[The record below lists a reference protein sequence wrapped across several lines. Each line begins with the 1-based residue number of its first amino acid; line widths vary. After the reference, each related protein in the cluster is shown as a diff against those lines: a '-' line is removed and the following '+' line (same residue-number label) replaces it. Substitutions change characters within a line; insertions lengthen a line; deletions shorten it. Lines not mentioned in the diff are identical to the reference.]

1 MANTRQ
7 NGQFNETSYFENQG
21 GLNNSDSPFSIP
33 DTMATGG
40 ANWDYAQDGAI
51 KKRQG
56 NDLLN
61 TIADAQLKSR
71 GLDVYNTTMGVKT
84 LIRAAERKIQSVDL
98 ATDTFTNLTQD
109 TTAVNSDVFP
119 ASTSVTTAFAAFNTD
134 TVSMLNFAGGTDGV
148 YTAYSTTKYTKNGTE
163 TPTGSISTSVLPTS
177 GGSFDTTGTF
187 YYAVSYVKVAT
198 GAESNAV
205 LDKPA
210 TITNTTDRVLLTLST
225 LTAVDAAT
233 YQSINI
239 YRSTVS
245 LLGVDLSG
253 FTTGDLVATVPV
265 GTASYTDN
273 GDAALFS
280 ENVPRANNV
289 ILDNS
294 TLPTGTYNVLAL
306 WKRRLVTATGN
317 VLRFS
322 ELNVPESWPTVNT
335 ITIPSGGPIT
345 GLAVIAF
352 NTDFGNDEYL
362 AVFKERELYLV
373 KGNDYNDVTLSFI
386 DAVGCPAQSLIS
398 LGNGFLT
405 WIDYRGMYLWDGSNK
420 PIYVSKPIEA
430 YFAIDGDLD
439 KTQLPYGWA
448 TYYRTNNTVYW
459 FLSSKVYGTQKL
471 CIKMDLRL
479 TTPSVQNNL
488 EGRVISAVLIPDN
501 FAQAIYAA
509 KSYIPD
515 GTGQE
520 IMVLGDNAGFL
531 YSGYT
536 AYSDSLTG
544 IDFQYYTPFLDLDS
558 PNQSKRFE
566 KVILWV
572 DELGDWDI
580 TLDYWAG
587 YRSALQQRSTLQ
599 APVSTQSE
607 NATALWDVAYWDQS
621 YWDDYTPRYSGVV
634 FNLNNEGGNMEGD
647 CLRMRFRQ
655 SGINQPLTIYGY
667 TVVWKDTGMTKA
679 A

>member
-1 MANTRQ
+1 MANTRKA
-7 NGQFNETSYFENQG
+7 GQFFETSFFENQG

-51 KKRQG
+51 KKRLG
-56 NDLLN
+56 NALLHSV
-61 TIADAQLKSR
+61 ADAELKSR

-84 LIRAAERKIQSVDL
+84 LIRAAERKIQAVDL
-98 ATDTFTNLTQD
+98 DADTFTNLTQD

-148 YTAYSTTKYTKNGTE
+148 YTVYSPTKYTKNGAVA
-163 TPTGSISTSVLPTS
+163 PAGSISSSILSS

-187 YYAVSYVKVAT
+187 YYAVSYIKTAT
-198 GAESNAV
+198 GAASNAT
-205 LDKPA
+205 LDISA
-210 TITNTTDRVLLTLST
+210 TVTDVTDRVLLTLST
-225 LTAVDAAT
+225 VTAVDSAT
-233 YQSINI
+233 YSHIEVW
-239 YRSTVS
+239 RSAVTAS
-245 LLGVDLSG
+245 GADLSG
-253 FTTGDLVATVPV
+253 FTTGDLVATLTI
-265 GTASYTDN
+265 GATSYTDT
-273 GDAALFS
+273 GSADLLS
-280 ENVPRANNV
+280 QNVPRVGSV

-294 TLPTGTYNVLAL
+294 PLPTGTYNVLAL

-317 VLRFS
+317 VLRVS
-322 ELNVPESWPTVNT
+322 DLNAPESWPTVNT

-373 KGNDYNDVTLSFI
+373 KGNDYTDVTLSFI

-420 PIYVSKPIEA
+420 PIYVSKSIEA

-459 FLSSKVYGTQKL
+459 FLSSKVYGVQKL

-509 KSYIPD
+509 KSYIPSSS
-515 GTGQE
+515 GQE
-520 IMVLGDNAGFL
+520 LMILGDNTGFL
-531 YSGYT
+531 YSGYSSH
-536 AYSDSLTG
+536 SDAATG

-558 PNQSKRFE
+558 PAQSKRFE

-572 DELGDWDI
+572 DELGDWDV

-587 YRSALQQRSTLQ
+587 YRSSLQQRSTLQ
-599 APVSTQSE
+599 VPVSTQSE
-607 NATALWDVAYWDQS
+607 NATALWDVAYWDLS
-621 YWDDYTPRYSGVV
+621 YWDDYTPRYSGIV
-634 FNLNNEGGNMEGD
+634 FNLNNDGGNMEGD

-655 SGINQPLTIYGY
+655 NGVNQPLTIYGY

>member
-1 MANTRQ
+1 
-7 NGQFNETSYFENQG
+7 
-21 GLNNSDSPFSIP
+21 
-33 DTMATGG
+33 MATGG

-56 NDLLN
+56 NDKLN
-61 TIADAQLKSR
+61 AVADTQLKSR

-84 LIRAAERKIQSVDL
+84 LIRAADRKIQSVNL
-98 ATDTFTNLTQD
+98 NTDSFTNLTQD

-119 ASTSVTTAFAAFNTD
+119 ASTSVTTAFANFNTD

-148 YTAYSTTKYTKNGTE
+148 YTAYSTTKYTKNGAVA
-163 TPTGSISTSVLPTS
+163 PAGSLSAGTI
-177 GGSFDTTGTF
+177 GGGGAFQTTGTF
-187 YYAVSYVKVAT
+187 YYAVSYIKTAT
-198 GAESNAV
+198 GAESNAALDRGVTVVAVTNSVV
-205 LDKPA
+205 LTFSA
-210 TITNTTDRVLLTLST
+210 LTS
-225 LTAVDAAT
+225 VDSAT
-233 YQSINI
+233 YTSINV
-239 YRSTVS
+239 YRSPVS

-253 FTTGDLVATVPV
+253 FTTGDLVATVPI
-265 GTASYTDN
+265 GTPSYTDT
-273 GDAALFS
+273 GQAALYS

-294 TLPTGTYNVLAL
+294 PLPTGTYNVLAL

-362 AVFKERELYLV
+362 AVFKERELYLI
-373 KGNDYNDVTLSFI
+373 KGNDYTDVTLSFI

-420 PIYVSKPIEA
+420 PIYVSKSIEA

-439 KTQLPYGWA
+439 KSILPYGWA
-448 TYYRTNNTVYW
+448 TYYRTNNTIYW
-459 FLSSKVYGTQKL
+459 FLSSKVYGEQKL

-479 TTPSVQNNL
+479 TTPSVQGAL

-501 FAQAIYAA
+501 FAQRIYAA

-520 IMVLGDNAGFL
+520 IMVLGDNLGFL
-531 YSGYT
+531 YSGYS
-536 AYSDSLTG
+536 AYSDALTG
-544 IDFQYYTPFLDLDS
+544 IDFQYYTPFLDLDAPS
-558 PNQSKRFE
+558 QSKRFE
-566 KVILWV
+566 KVIVWV
-572 DELGDWDI
+572 AEVGDWDV

-587 YRSALQQRSTLQ
+587 YRSALSQKSTLA
-599 APVSTQSE
+599 APVSTQAG
-607 NATALWDVAYWDQS
+607 NAAALWDVAYWDQA
-621 YWDDYTPRYSGVV
+621 YWDEYNPQYTGIV
-634 FNLNNEGGNMEGD
+634 FNLNNEDGNMEGD

-655 SGINQPLTIYGY
+655 NGVDQPLTIYGY

>member
-1 MANTRQ
+1 MANTRKA
-7 NGQFNETSYFENQG
+7 GQFFETSFFENQG

-51 KKRQG
+51 KKRLG
-56 NDLLN
+56 NALLHSV
-61 TIADAQLKSR
+61 ADAELKSR

-84 LIRAAERKIQSVDL
+84 LIRAAERKIQAVDL
-98 ATDTFTNLTQD
+98 DADTFTNLTQD

-148 YTAYSTTKYTKNGTE
+148 YTVYSPTKYTKNGAVA
-163 TPTGSISTSVLPTS
+163 PAGSISSSILSS

-187 YYAVSYVKVAT
+187 YYAVSYIKTAT
-198 GAESNAV
+198 GAASNAT
-205 LDKPA
+205 LDISA
-210 TITNTTDRVLLTLST
+210 TVTDVTDRVLLTLST
-225 LTAVDAAT
+225 VTAVDSAT
-233 YQSINI
+233 YSHIEVW
-239 YRSTVS
+239 RSAVTAS
-245 LLGVDLSG
+245 GADLSG
-253 FTTGDLVATVPV
+253 FTTGDLVATLTI
-265 GTASYTDN
+265 GATSYTDT
-273 GDAALFS
+273 GSADLLS
-280 ENVPRANNV
+280 QNVPRVGSV

-294 TLPTGTYNVLAL
+294 PLPTGTYNVLAL

-317 VLRFS
+317 VLRVS
-322 ELNVPESWPTVNT
+322 DLNKPESWPTVNT

-373 KGNDYNDVTLSFI
+373 KGNDYTDVTLSFI

-420 PIYVSKPIEA
+420 PIYVSKSIEA

-459 FLSSKVYGTQKL
+459 FLSSKVYGVQKL

-509 KSYIPD
+509 KSYIPSSS
-515 GTGQE
+515 GQE
-520 IMVLGDNAGFL
+520 LMILGDNTGFL
-531 YSGYT
+531 YSGYSSH
-536 AYSDSLTG
+536 SDAATG

-558 PNQSKRFE
+558 PAQSKRFE

-572 DELGDWDI
+572 DELGDWDV

-599 APVSTQSE
+599 VPVSTQSE
-607 NATALWDVAYWDQS
+607 NATALWDVAYWDLS
-621 YWDDYTPRYSGVV
+621 YWDDYTPRYSGIV
-634 FNLNNEGGNMEGD
+634 FNLNNDGGNMEGD

-655 SGINQPLTIYGY
+655 NGVNQPLTIYGY